1 MWHDI
6 ILLKLFC
13 AHLLQISVPTFVNF
27 SKTGKYGFHCGHS
40 CKVERLGVRLKIYKQ
55 RNNFSPFFLFMQIII
70 YMLVTSDLSY
80 FIRLRKK
87 YLKDL
92 KWKTKKKFQ
101 QKISHPLID
110 NFLEQIDPAFIK
122 RIIFFVSLKL
132 LKYLMW
138 MTFIKNKTIESISLN
153 QRIRSWLNLWERT
166 CR

>member
-1 MWHDI
+1 MVFIVATH
-6 ILLKLFC
+6 
-13 AHLLQISVPTFVNF
+13 V
-27 SKTGKYGFHCGHS
+27 
-40 CKVERLGVRLKIYKQ
+40 KQ
-55 RNNFSPFFLFMQIII
+55 RGWVYASKYINREIIFPLFSFLCRLSF
-70 YMLVTSDLSY
+70 MLVTSDLSY

-132 LKYLMW
+132 LKYLTW

>member
-1 MWHDI
+1 MVFIVATH
-6 ILLKLFC
+6 
-13 AHLLQISVPTFVNF
+13 A
-27 SKTGKYGFHCGHS
+27 
-40 CKVERLGVRLKIYKQ
+40 KQ
-55 RNNFSPFFLFMQIII
+55 RGWVYASKYINRNYFSPFFVFMQVII

-92 KWKTKKKFQ
+92 KWKTKKKKKNQ

-110 NFLEQIDPAFIK
+110 NFLEQVDPGFIK
-122 RIIFFVSLKL
+122 RIFFVSLKL
-132 LKYLMW
+132 LKYSMW
-138 MTFIKNKTIESISLN
+138 MTFIKNKKIESISLN